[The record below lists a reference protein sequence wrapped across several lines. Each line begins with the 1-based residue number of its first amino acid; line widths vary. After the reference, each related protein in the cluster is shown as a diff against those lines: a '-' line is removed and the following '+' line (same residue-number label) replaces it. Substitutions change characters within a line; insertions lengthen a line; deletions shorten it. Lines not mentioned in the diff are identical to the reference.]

1 MTDVYKCYSYKYKW
15 RFYECIV
22 KLTDTTCLKI
32 LNHTTGGFKHKTKYS
47 SLFIKMN
54 GKWQSNFT
62 MARQNGVTKRPN
74 PVSLFVHTENTKTE
88 VDTFLAATPPLTF
101 FTSGLPS
108 TSSLA
113 GWDLEAA
120 AERHTYVN
128 IMCLLNS

>member
-1 MTDVYKCYSYKYKW
+1 MCD
-15 RFYECIV
+15 
-22 KLTDTTCLKI
+22 KLPK
-32 LNHTTGGFKHKTKYS
+32 
-47 SLFIKMN
+47 
-54 GKWQSNFT
+54 
-62 MARQNGVTKRPN
+62 
-74 PVSLFVHTENTKTE
+74 PVFPLVHTENTKTG

-120 AERHTYVN
+120 EERYTYVN